1 MVLSVTTGRLLT
13 NSPQSRLGEGGS
25 DNTVTVPK
33 KAPESSGCFSQGR
46 GMKVEK
52 GESTLKVGMPKDN
65 QQLLSESHVPEVTS
79 GVNPI

>member
-1 MVLSVTTGRLLT
+1 M
-13 NSPQSRLGEGGS
+13 
-25 DNTVTVPK
+25 TVPK
-33 KAPESSGCFSQGR
+33 KAPESSGCFSQGC